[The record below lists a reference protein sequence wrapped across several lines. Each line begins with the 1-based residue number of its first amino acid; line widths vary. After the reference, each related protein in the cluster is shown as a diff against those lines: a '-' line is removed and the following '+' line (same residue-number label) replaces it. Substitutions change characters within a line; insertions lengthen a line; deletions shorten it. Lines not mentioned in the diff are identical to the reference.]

1 MVVWHVE
8 HPILPLMEDVDL
20 LHHAGQDV
28 VEAGQPQLRGEVLDN
43 IKNLTG
49 KIQTYEN
56 IVARTYL

>member
-1 MVVWHVE
+1 
-8 HPILPLMEDVDL
+8 MEDVDL

-56 IVARTYL
+56 IVACTYLKKLNIND